1 MHGPR
6 CYSILLD
13 ADCAVTLRE
22 LIASRFDVVSEPA
35 SPPKLLII
43 DNLDQVALR
52 ALLLLIWDAG
62 HSLRSVST
70 RRCSRRWTR
79 G

>member
-6 CYSILLD
+6 RYSIRLD
-13 ADCAVTLRE
+13 ADCPATLRE
-22 LIASRFDVVSEPA
+22 LIATRFDVVPEPA

-52 ALLLLIWDAG
+52 ALLLLLWDSG
-62 HSLRSVST
+62 QSLRSVSQ
-70 RRCSRRWTR
+70 R
-79 G
+79 GRGC